1 MKGVKGVKLRLSLYP
16 NISRKLQTVK
26 ASTGCFKFD
35 MNLKCSYKCK
45 SASKNISISK
55 ILHFW

>member
-16 NISRKLQTVK
+16 NISRKLQTVE
-26 ASTGCFKFD
+26 ASTKCFKFD
-35 MNLKCSYKCK
+35 MNLICSCKCK

-55 ILHFW
+55 ILPFW